1 MKWFLMLVGL
11 FAIVFMIRQVWRYDS
26 TDQNLRQFFFPALI
40 FKVLAG
46 WAAGLVYQYYYN
58 GNGDIFLFF
67 NTSWDLVSTLIND
80 PFSPK
85 TAILSN
91 QGLAQVLSSL
101 NSRTIFFLGFLSI
114 PVLFSGGVYW
124 ICSLYVSVISF
135 LVTWYF
141 VRTLVFN
148 YYRPEILY
156 ASVGAFLF
164 YPSVAFWSGGL
175 FKESLSTIAI
185 FLLLASVISMAHAPG
200 RQKIIY
206 MVISLISVIILAG
219 VKYYLA
225 ALAVPVL
232 VLYLLIFKYNQ
243 AKGKVIQLASIMGVV
258 LIFFIALSFFSPNLN
273 LSILPEVVNREY
285 LRKVIEAQS
294 ERYVYYPN
302 LNASWAGLIVSAP
315 KALFVGLFSPLTFNT
330 NNPFLFIAS
339 VENFVVL
346 FVVFLAIWKMV
357 KQGSLN
363 LSREVLFLLL
373 YVIIA
378 SILLALTTPNIGTLS
393 RYKIAYMP
401 FFFFVSLMVLFAPKK
416 IASTNEK

>member
-1 MKWFLMLVGL
+1 MLVGL
-11 FAIVFMIRQVWRYDS
+11 FVIVFMIRQVWRNDS
-26 TDQNLRQFFFPALI
+26 SDQNLRQFFFPALI

-46 WAAGLVYQYYYN
+46 WSAGLVYQYYYN
-58 GNGDIFLFF
+58 GNGDTFLFF
-67 NTSWDLVSTLIND
+67 NTSWDLISTMIND

-124 ICSLYVSVISF
+124 IGSLYVSVISF

-141 VRTLVFN
+141 VRTVVSH

-175 FKESLSTIAI
+175 FKESLSTLAI
-185 FLLLASVISMAHAPG
+185 FLLLASVISMAHAQG

-243 AKGKVIQLASIMGVV
+243 AKGKVIQLASIMSVV

-363 LSREVLFLLL
+363 LSGEVLFLLL

-401 FFFFVSLMVLFAPKK
+401 FFFFVSLMLLFAPKK